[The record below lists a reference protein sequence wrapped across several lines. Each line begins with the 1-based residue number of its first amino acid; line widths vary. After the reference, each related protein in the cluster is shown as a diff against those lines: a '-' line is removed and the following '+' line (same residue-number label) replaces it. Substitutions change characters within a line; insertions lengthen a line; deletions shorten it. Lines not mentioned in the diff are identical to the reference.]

1 MALDHE
7 TTDHDHS
14 TLLRRCPR
22 NLQPTYF
29 ERIVVICQA
38 LHAWWSTLSPD
49 VQNPTPSSPNFR
61 SNAHLKLCLY
71 LNDIFVGR
79 PFIFGQTTTGIT
91 PEATAP
97 SPEQT
102 RRPNND
108 NPGASPP
115 SPAPHSS
122 SSVPERPRNRAA
134 LVERAVEAA
143 ISTIALLRT
152 LHETTGLARSSYTEF
167 SSCRAALLV
176 MLAQSVVGPAP
187 GATASAQQQ
196 QQPRLKAAVE
206 MGMRLIRR
214 MAAGNNVSTQSEAS
228 IIEALETAVRRLHAM
243 QEVRGVSGASGL
255 ADGRGETFV
264 EINVRGEMDVGKTG
278 YERFKEWA
286 SMWPAT
292 AIGGGSGGDHQPQQQ
307 QQHNHRQLQGD
318 DPMGGLKRL
327 DGRAQDM
334 ATVPSPYP
342 GMPSGP
348 GVLGPPPELVEHSP
362 DSARWM
368 ALMDNAGLRM
378 EQLDDLSLFGG
389 FPELGALD
397 GWPGLI

>member
-1 MALDHE
+1 M
-7 TTDHDHS
+7 
-14 TLLRRCPR
+14 
-22 NLQPTYF
+22 
-29 ERIVVICQA
+29 
-38 LHAWWSTLSPD
+38 
-49 VQNPTPSSPNFR
+49 
-61 SNAHLKLCLY
+61 
-71 LNDIFVGR
+71 
-79 PFIFGQTTTGIT
+79 
-91 PEATAP
+91 
-97 SPEQT
+97 
-102 RRPNND
+102 
-108 NPGASPP
+108 
-115 SPAPHSS
+115 
-122 SSVPERPRNRAA
+122 
-134 LVERAVEAA
+134 EAA

-176 MLAQSVVGPAP
+176 MLAQSVVGPVP
-187 GATASAQQQ
+187 GFTQQSSQQQQQQSQ

-206 MGMRLIRR
+206 MGMKLIRR

-243 QEVRGVSGASGL
+243 QDARGVGGGVAGEG
-255 ADGRGETFV
+255 GRGETFV

-292 AIGGGSGGDHQPQQQ
+292 AIGGGGGGGESQQPQH
-307 QQHNHRQLQGD
+307 QHRHLPGD

-368 ALMDNAGLRM
+368 AIMDNAGLRM

>member
-1 MALDHE
+1 M
-7 TTDHDHS
+7 
-14 TLLRRCPR
+14 
-22 NLQPTYF
+22 
-29 ERIVVICQA
+29 VICQA

-79 PFIFGQTTTGIT
+79 PFIFSQTTTGIT
-91 PEATAP
+91 PEATTS

-102 RRPNND
+102 RRPND
-108 NPGASPP
+108 NPANSARKSP
-115 SPAPHSS
+115 SPTSQS
-122 SSVPERPRNRAA
+122 IPERPRNRAA
-134 LVERAVEAA
+134 LVDRAVEAA
-143 ISTIALLRT
+143 INTIALLRT

-167 SSCRAALLV
+167 SACRAALLV
-176 MLAQSVVGPAP
+176 MLAQSVVQGSSSSSGAARTGP
-187 GATASAQQQ
+187 QQKPQ
-196 QQPRLKAAVE
+196 QQPRLAAAVE

-243 QEVRGVSGASGL
+243 QEEEARGSAGAGGL
-255 ADGRGETFV
+255 GAGEGRGEMFV

-286 SMWPAT
+286 SMWPVG
-292 AIGGGSGGDHQPQQQ
+292 AINSSSGGGGGSADRDPQPQH
-307 QQHNHRQLQGD
+307 QHHRQLQGV

-327 DGRAQDM
+327 DGRAQEM

>member
-1 MALDHE
+1 M
-7 TTDHDHS
+7 
-14 TLLRRCPR
+14 
-22 NLQPTYF
+22 
-29 ERIVVICQA
+29 ICQA
-38 LHAWWSTLSPD
+38 LHAWWSTLSPE

-79 PFIFGQTTTGIT
+79 PFIFSQTTTGIT
-91 PEATAP
+91 PEATAS

-102 RRPNND
+102 RRPND
-108 NPGASPP
+108 NPISSGKSPSPP
-115 SPAPHSS
+115 PP
-122 SSVPERPRNRAA
+122 SVPERPRNRAA

-143 ISTIALLRT
+143 INTIALLRT

-176 MLAQSVVGPAP
+176 MLAQSVVSPAP
-187 GATASAQQQ
+187 GSSVQQPTPQQQ
-196 QQPRLKAAVE
+196 SRLKAAVE
-206 MGMRLIRR
+206 MGMKLIRR

-243 QEVRGVSGASGL
+243 QDMRGAAGGIAGE
-255 ADGRGETFV
+255 GRGETFV

-292 AIGGGSGGDHQPQQQ
+292 TIGGGGGGEPSQPQH
-307 QQHNHRQLQGD
+307 QHHRQVQSD

-327 DGRAQDM
+327 DGRALET

-368 ALMDNAGLRM
+368 AIMDNAGLRM
-378 EQLDDLSLFGG
+378 EQLDDMSLFGG

>member
-1 MALDHE
+1 M
-7 TTDHDHS
+7 
-14 TLLRRCPR
+14 
-22 NLQPTYF
+22 
-29 ERIVVICQA
+29 ICQA

-108 NPGASPP
+108 NPTSGNMKSP
-115 SPAPHSS
+115 SPAPN
-122 SSVPERPRNRAA
+122 SVPERPRNRAA

-143 ISTIALLRT
+143 INTIALLRT

-176 MLAQSVVGPAP
+176 MLAQSVVAPAP
-187 GATASAQQQ
+187 GSSSAA

-206 MGMRLIRR
+206 MGMKLIRR

-243 QEVRGVSGASGL
+243 QDARGGAGASGL

-286 SMWPAT
+286 SMWPAA
-292 AIGGGSGGDHQPQQQ
+292 AIGGGGGEHQAQQQQQ
-307 QQHNHRQLQGD
+307 QQHHRQLQGD

>member
-1 MALDHE
+1 M
-7 TTDHDHS
+7 
-14 TLLRRCPR
+14 
-22 NLQPTYF
+22 
-29 ERIVVICQA
+29 ICQA

-79 PFIFGQTTTGIT
+79 PFIFSQSTTGIT
-91 PEATAP
+91 PEATTS

-102 RRPNND
+102 RRPND
-108 NPGASPP
+108 NPANPARKSP
-115 SPAPHSS
+115 SPAGQSI
-122 SSVPERPRNRAA
+122 PERPRNRAA
-134 LVERAVEAA
+134 LVDRAVEAA
-143 ISTIALLRT
+143 INTIALLRT

-167 SSCRAALLV
+167 SACRAALLV
-176 MLAQSVVGPAP
+176 MLAQSVVQGSSSTSSSGAARTGPQQKP
-187 GATASAQQQ
+187 QQQ
-196 QQPRLKAAVE
+196 QRLAAAVE

-243 QEVRGVSGASGL
+243 QEEEARGSAGAAAGFESK
-255 ADGRGETFV
+255 GETFV

-286 SMWPAT
+286 SMWPVGAMNNS
-292 AIGGGSGGDHQPQQQ
+292 GGGGAGGDREPQPQGH
-307 QQHNHRQLQGD
+307 QHHRQLQGG
-318 DPMGGLKRL
+318 DPMGGLRRL
-327 DGRAQDM
+327 DGRAQEM